1 MTDLSYID
9 RNVERVREKIEKA
22 ARAAGRDPL
31 EITLLAAVKY
41 AEPDEIQ
48 RLYDCGIRTVG
59 ENRVQQYIEHSAIEG
74 YDRFGVHFIG
84 TLQTNKVKYLVGNVD
99 VIESVDSER
108 LAAEIDKVS
117 KKKNT
122 VTDVLCEINSG
133 REPNKS
139 GVMPEEAL
147 ELCEKINDF
156 PNLRLRGFM
165 TMAPL
170 GSTSDEYRK
179 YFRET
184 YRLSLDIWGKTV
196 HNIGE
201 IPTISMGMSGSFE
214 EAILEGANIVRVGR
228 SLFEKN

>member
-1 MTDLSYID
+1 
-9 RNVERVREKIEKA
+9 
-22 ARAAGRDPL
+22 
-31 EITLLAAVKY
+31 
-41 AEPDEIQ
+41 
-48 RLYDCGIRTVG
+48 
-59 ENRVQQYIEHSAIEG
+59 
-74 YDRFGVHFIG
+74 
-84 TLQTNKVKYLVGNVD
+84 LQTNKVKYLVGNVD

-139 GVMPEEAL
+139 GVMPEDAL
-147 ELCEKINDF
+147 ELCEKIKDF

-184 YRLSLDIWGKTV
+184 CRLSLDIWRKTI
-196 HNIGE
+196 HNIE
-201 IPTISMGMSGSFE
+201 RDPILSMGMSGSFE
-214 EAILEGANIVRVGR
+214 EAILEGANTVRVGR